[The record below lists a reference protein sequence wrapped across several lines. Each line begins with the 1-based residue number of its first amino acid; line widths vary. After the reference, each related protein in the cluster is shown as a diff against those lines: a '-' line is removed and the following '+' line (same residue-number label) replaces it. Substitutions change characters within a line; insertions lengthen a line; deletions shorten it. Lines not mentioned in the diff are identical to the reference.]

1 MRCNTTLFE
10 RLADPEKDARRTI
23 LENTQEIADS
33 ILRHLQKLLNTRQG
47 HVPIR
52 PDYGM
57 PDFTDCSES
66 LPATMDKV
74 RRAIKDSIE
83 SFEPRL
89 RRVRITHLPSEDNLQ
104 LHFGISGQLATGKQ
118 KVSTFF
124 STRVAPSGSAE
135 VDSHADV
142 NES

>member
-23 LENTQEIADS
+23 LKDTQEIADS
-33 ILRHLQKLLNTRQG
+33 VLRHLQKLLNTRRG

-52 PDYGM
+52 ADYGM
-57 PDFTDCSES
+57 PDFTDCAET
-66 LPATMDKV
+66 LPETMDKV

-83 SFEPRL
+83 AFEPRL
-89 RRVRITHLPSEDNLQ
+89 QRVRITHLPSEDSLQ
-104 LHFGISGQLATGKQ
+104 LHFGISGQLATGRQ

-124 STRVAPSGSAE
+124 STRVAPSGSTE

-142 NES
+142 SES